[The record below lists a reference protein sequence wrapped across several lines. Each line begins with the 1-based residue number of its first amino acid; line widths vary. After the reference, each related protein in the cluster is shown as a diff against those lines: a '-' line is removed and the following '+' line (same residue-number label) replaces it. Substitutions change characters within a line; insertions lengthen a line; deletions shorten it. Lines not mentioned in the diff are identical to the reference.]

1 MKIIK
6 KMPGFKYYSL
16 AEILKRLAWIN
27 FGALV
32 FKLIPRHFYFIRM
45 VILKFFGA
53 HLMGNI
59 KVFPSVKII
68 HPWLLEIGS
77 NSVVSWNVNIYNLAK
92 LKIGNNTI
100 ISQNVHLC
108 GGTHDYKSPGFEL
121 QRCEIIIGNNV
132 WIAADAFIGPNV
144 TIGDNSIIG
153 ARAVC
158 LKDVPANSIMSGN
171 PAVKIKDF
179 VKPQQV
185 PNAVS

>member
-1 MKIIK
+1 MRKL
-6 KMPGFKYYSL
+6 PGLKFYSINEL
-16 AEILKRLAWIN
+16 IKRLFWIN
-27 FGALV
+27 IGNVLI
-32 FKLIPRHFYFIRM
+32 KLTPRHFYILRNL
-45 VILKFFGA
+45 ILKFFGA
-53 HLMGNI
+53 SIGSNV
-59 KVFPSVKII
+59 KVFPSIRI
-68 HPWLLEIGS
+68 THPWLLHIGS
-77 NSVVSWNVNIYNLAK
+77 NSVISWNVNIYNLAN
-92 LKIGNNTI
+92 LKIGNNSI

-121 QRCEIIIGNNV
+121 QRCEITIGNNV

-179 VKPQQV
+179 IKPQQA
-185 PNAVS
+185 PNTVS